1 MISTDRSEKQK
12 TVFWLLLGVGFA
24 AVLVGTLAHRSFF
37 SGMGTGLI
45 LVALVSQPLLRF
57 KSGLRR

>member
-12 TVFWLLLGVGFA
+12 TVFWLLLGVGFV

-37 SGMGTGLI
+37 SGMGVGLI
-45 LVALVSQPLLRF
+45 AVALASSPLLRF
-57 KSGLRR
+57 KNGQRR